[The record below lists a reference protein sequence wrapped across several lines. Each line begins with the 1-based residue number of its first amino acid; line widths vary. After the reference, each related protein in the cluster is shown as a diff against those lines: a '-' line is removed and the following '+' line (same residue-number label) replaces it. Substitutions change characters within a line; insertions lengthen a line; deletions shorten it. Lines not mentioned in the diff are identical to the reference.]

1 MELTASQADLLRYLR
16 LATQTERG
24 LRVVYCSE
32 WLGYLPFGLYHWIE
46 ADGQDISTALPL
58 GWSGEDL
65 KALETVGLLL
75 KVDEW
80 RKPTDE
86 LETKTTYEVTPP

>member
-1 MELTASQADLLRYLR
+1 MELTASQADLLRCLR
-16 LATQTERG
+16 LATQAERG
-24 LRVVYCSE
+24 LRVVYCTE

-75 KVDEW
+75 KVDE
-80 RKPTDE
+80 RRNPSDE
-86 LETKTTYEVTPP
+86 LETKITYEVTLH